1 VPELTLHDEQTIQ
14 MLETKAN
21 LIRRHIIKMTFTAQS
36 GHPGGSLSYAD
47 IITALFFK
55 VLRHRPEDPA
65 WEDRDKF
72 VLSKGHAA
80 PAYYAALAETGY
92 FPVDELVTLRK
103 MGSHLQGHP
112 CRMKTP
118 GVEISTGSLGQGL
131 SVANGMALASKL
143 DRRQTRIFC
152 LLGDGELQEGQN
164 WEAAMLASH
173 YKLDNITAFVDRNK
187 MQIDG
192 PTEQVMSLEPLGDK
206 WRAFGWNV
214 IEINGHD
221 MRQILEACEKATQVM
236 GKPTMIIAHTIKG
249 KGVSF
254 MEGAIAFHGKAPN
267 ADEYRIALKELGE
280 SI

>member
-1 VPELTLHDEQTIQ
+1 LTLYDDQTIQ

-21 LIRRHIIKMTFTAQS
+21 LLRRHIIKMTFAAQS

-47 IITALFFK
+47 IVTALFFK
-55 VLRHRPEDPA
+55 VMRHRPNEPN

-80 PAYYAALAETGY
+80 PVYYAALAESGY
-92 FPVDELVTLRK
+92 FPVEDLQSLRK
-103 MGSHLQGHP
+103 LGSHLQGHP

-131 SVANGMALASKL
+131 SVANGMALAAKL
-143 DRRQTRIFC
+143 DRRLTRIFC
-152 LLGDGELQEGQN
+152 LMGDGELQEGQN

-192 PTEQVMSLEPLGDK
+192 PTEQVMSLEPLVDK

-214 IEINGHD
+214 LEINGHD
-221 MRQILEACEKATQVM
+221 MRQILDACDTAAHVT

-280 SI
+280 NI

>member
-1 VPELTLHDEQTIQ
+1 
-14 MLETKAN
+14 MLESKAN

-36 GHPGGSLSYAD
+36 GHPGGSLSYTD
-47 IITALFFK
+47 VITALFFK
-55 VLRHRPEDPA
+55 VMKHRPDNPS

-80 PAYYAALAETGY
+80 PAYYAALAESGY
-92 FPVDELVTLRK
+92 FPVDELITLRK
-103 MGSHLQGHP
+103 LGSHLQGHP

-131 SVANGMALASKL
+131 SVANGMALAAKL
-143 DRRQTRIFC
+143 DRKPTRIFC

-192 PTEQVMSLEPLGDK
+192 PTEQIMSLEPLGDK

-280 SI
+280 NV

>member
-1 VPELTLHDEQTIQ
+1 MTLYEDETIQ

-21 LIRRHIIKMTFTAQS
+21 LLRRHIIKMTFTAQS

-55 VLRHRPEDPA
+55 VLKHRPQEPN
-65 WEDRDKF
+65 WVDRDRF

-80 PAYYAALAETGY
+80 PVYYAALAEAGY
-92 FPVDELVTLRK
+92 FPVEDLTSLRRL
-103 MGSHLQGHP
+103 GSHLQGHP
-112 CRMKTP
+112 CRKKTP

-131 SVANGMALASKL
+131 SVANGMALAAKL
-143 DRRQTRIFC
+143 DRRLSRIYC
-152 LLGDGELQEGQN
+152 LMGDGELQEGQN

-173 YKLDNITAFVDRNK
+173 YKLDNVTAFVDRNK

-192 PTEQVMSLEPLGDK
+192 PTEHIMSLEPLVDK
-206 WRAFGWNV
+206 WKAFGWNV
-214 IEINGHD
+214 IEINGHN
-221 MRQILEACEKATQVM
+221 MRQILEACEKASQVT

-254 MEGAIAFHGKAPN
+254 MEGAVAFHGKAPN

>member
-1 VPELTLHDEQTIQ
+1 MTELTLYDEQTIQ

-21 LIRRHIIKMTFTAQS
+21 LLRRHIIKMTFAAQS

-47 IITALFFK
+47 VVTALFFK
-55 VLRHRPEDPA
+55 VMKHRPSEPN
-65 WEDRDKF
+65 WEGRDKF

-80 PAYYAALAETGY
+80 PVYYAALAESGY
-92 FPVDELVTLRK
+92 FPVEDLQSLRK
-103 MGSHLQGHP
+103 LGSHLQGHP

-131 SVANGMALASKL
+131 SVANGMALAAKL
-143 DRRQTRIFC
+143 DRRLTRIFC
-152 LLGDGELQEGQN
+152 LMGDGELQEGQN

-173 YKLDNITAFVDRNK
+173 YKLDNITAFIDRNK

-221 MRQILEACEKATQVM
+221 LRQILDACEAATRVT

>member
-1 VPELTLHDEQTIQ
+1 MRLYDDQTIQ

-21 LIRRHIIKMTFTAQS
+21 LLRRHVIKMTFAAQS

-47 IITALFFK
+47 IMTALFFK
-55 VLRHRPEDPA
+55 VMRHRPDDPK

-80 PAYYAALAETGY
+80 PVYYAALAEAGY
-92 FPVDELVTLRK
+92 FPVDDLITLRK
-103 MGSHLQGHP
+103 LGSHLQGHP

-131 SVANGMALASKL
+131 SVANGMGLAAKL
-143 DRRQTRIFC
+143 DRRASRIFC
-152 LLGDGELQEGQN
+152 LMGDGELQEGQN

-173 YKLDNITAFVDRNK
+173 YKLDNVTAFIDRNK

-192 PTEQVMSLEPLGDK
+192 PTEQIMSLEPLVDK
-206 WRAFGWNV
+206 WKAFGWNV

-221 MRQILEACEKATQVM
+221 MRQILEACEKAANVV
-236 GKPTMIIAHTIKG
+236 GRPTMIIAHTVKG

-267 ADEYRIALKELGE
+267 EEEYRIALKELGE
-280 SI
+280 TR

>member
-1 VPELTLHDEQTIQ
+1 MTLYDDQTIA
-14 MLETKAN
+14 MLEAKAN
-21 LIRRHIIKMTFTAQS
+21 LLRRHIIKMTFAAQS

-55 VLRHRPEDPA
+55 VMHHRPNEPL
-65 WEDRDKF
+65 WEGRDKF

-80 PAYYAALAETGY
+80 PVYYAALAEAGY
-92 FPVDELVTLRK
+92 FPVDDLLSLRK
-103 MGSHLQGHP
+103 LGSHLQGHP
-112 CRMKTP
+112 CGKTTP

-143 DRRQTRIFC
+143 DRRMSRIFC
-152 LLGDGELQEGQN
+152 LMGDGELQEGQN

-221 MRQILEACEKATQVM
+221 MRQILEACEKATQVT
-236 GKPTMIIAHTIKG
+236 GKPTLVIAHTIKG

-254 MEGAIAFHGKAPN
+254 MEGAVAFHGKAPN

>member
-1 VPELTLHDEQTIQ
+1 MTLYDDQTIQ
-14 MLETKAN
+14 MLESKAN
-21 LIRRHIIKMTFTAQS
+21 LLRRHIIKMTFAAQS

-47 IITALFFK
+47 IVTALFFK
-55 VLRHRPEDPA
+55 VMRHRPSEPN

-80 PAYYAALAETGY
+80 PVYYAALAESGY
-92 FPVDELVTLRK
+92 FPVEDLLSLRK
-103 MGSHLQGHP
+103 LGSHLQGHP
-112 CRMKTP
+112 CRKKTP
-118 GVEISTGSLGQGL
+118 GVEMSTGSLGQGL
-131 SVANGMALASKL
+131 SVANGMALAAKL
-143 DRRQTRIFC
+143 DRRMTRIFC
-152 LLGDGELQEGQN
+152 LMGDGELQEGQN
-164 WEAAMLASH
+164 WEAAMLSSH

-192 PTEQVMSLEPLGDK
+192 PTEQIMSLEPLVDK
-206 WRAFGWNV
+206 WKAFGWNV
-214 IEINGHD
+214 LEINGHD
-221 MRQILEACEKATQVM
+221 MRQILDACDAAVHVT

>member
-1 VPELTLHDEQTIQ
+1 
-14 MLETKAN
+14 MLDSKAN
-21 LIRRHIIKMTFTAQS
+21 LIRRHIIKMTYAAQS

-47 IITALFFK
+47 VITALFFK
-55 VLRHRPEDPA
+55 IMKHNPEDPS

-92 FPVDELVTLRK
+92 FPVDELMTLRK
-103 MGSHLQGHP
+103 LGSHLQGHP
-112 CRMKTP
+112 CPMKTP

-173 YKLDNITAFVDRNK
+173 YKLDNITAFIDRNK

-192 PTEQVMSLEPLGDK
+192 PTEQIMSLEPLGDK

-267 ADEYRIALKELGE
+267 ADEYRTALRELGE

>member
-1 VPELTLHDEQTIQ
+1 LTLYDDQTIQ
-14 MLETKAN
+14 MLESKAN
-21 LIRRHIIKMTFTAQS
+21 LLRRHIIKMTFAAQS

-47 IITALFFK
+47 IVTALFFK
-55 VLRHRPEDPA
+55 VMRHRPSEPN

-80 PAYYAALAETGY
+80 PVYYAALAESGY
-92 FPVDELVTLRK
+92 FPVEDLLSLRK
-103 MGSHLQGHP
+103 LGSHLQGHP
-112 CRMKTP
+112 CRKKTP
-118 GVEISTGSLGQGL
+118 GVEMSTGSLGQGL
-131 SVANGMALASKL
+131 SVANGMALAAKL
-143 DRRQTRIFC
+143 DRRMTRIFC
-152 LLGDGELQEGQN
+152 LMGDGELQEGQN
-164 WEAAMLASH
+164 WEAAMLSSH

-192 PTEQVMSLEPLGDK
+192 PTEQIMSLEPLVDK
-206 WRAFGWNV
+206 WKAFGWNV
-214 IEINGHD
+214 LEINGHD
-221 MRQILEACEKATQVM
+221 MRQILDACDAAVHVT

>member
-1 VPELTLHDEQTIQ
+1 MTLYDDRTIQ
-14 MLETKAN
+14 MLEAKAN
-21 LIRRHIIKMTFTAQS
+21 ILRRHVIKMTYAAQS

-47 IITALFFK
+47 IITALFFN
-55 VLRHRPEDPA
+55 VMRFRPQDPM

-80 PAYYAALAETGY
+80 PVYYAALAEAGY
-92 FPVDELVTLRK
+92 FPVEDLLSLRK
-103 MGSHLQGHP
+103 LGSYLQGHP

-131 SVANGMALASKL
+131 SVANGMGLAAKL
-143 DRRQTRIFC
+143 DRRSSRIYC

-173 YKLDNITAFVDRNK
+173 YKLDNVTAFVDRNK

-192 PTEQVMSLEPLGDK
+192 PTEQVMSLEPLVDK
-206 WRAFGWNV
+206 WKAFGWNV
-214 IEINGHD
+214 IEINGHN
-221 MRQILEACEKATQVM
+221 MRQILDACEKAAGVM
-236 GKPTMIIAHTIKG
+236 GRPTMIIAHTIKG

-254 MEGAIAFHGKAPN
+254 MEGAVAFHGKAPN
-267 ADEYRIALKELGE
+267 SDEYRIALRELGE
-280 SI
+280 NI